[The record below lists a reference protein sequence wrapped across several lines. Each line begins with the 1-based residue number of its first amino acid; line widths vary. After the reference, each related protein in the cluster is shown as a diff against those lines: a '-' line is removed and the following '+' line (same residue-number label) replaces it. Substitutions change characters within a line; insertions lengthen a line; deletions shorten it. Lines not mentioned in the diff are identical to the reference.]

1 MNLTIKEKVAK
12 SNNLTI
18 SEALLLLFL
27 DNKGEYKKSVDSL
40 VEKGFLTFASVGDK
54 FPGPYLSRKAK
65 ETINTVIIDSTDNKS
80 SEEELDNL
88 AKELKKIFPKGK
100 KPGSNMYWSGGVL
113 TIKRRLRL
121 FFKKYGEYPAEDIIK
136 ASKNYVNG
144 FNGNYKTMRTLKYF
158 IFKEDVNAA
167 GEVESLSDLIDYMSN
182 LGTDEE
188 LEQRADWTSELS

>member
-12 SNNLTI
+12 TNNLTI
-18 SEALLLLFL
+18 PEVLLLLFL
-27 DNKGEYKKSVDSL
+27 DNRGEYKKTVDSL
-40 VEKGFLTFASVGDK
+40 IEKGFLTFAAVREN

-65 ETINTVIIDSTDNKS
+65 ETINTVIIDSTDNKTTD
-80 SEEELDNL
+80 EEIEDL

-113 TIKRRLRL
+113 TIKRRLKL
-121 FFKKYGEYPAEDIIK
+121 FFKKYGEYPVEDIIK
-136 ASKNYVNG
+136 AAENYVNG

-167 GEVESLSDLIDYMSN
+167 GEVESLSDLIDYISN
-182 LGTDEE
+182 IGTDEE